1 MQKKTKKNV
10 SKSSILLIRVTC
22 CKLLPFILHSS
33 SICLQTTFCL
43 EHPYSQPPPSSSKT
57 YSEWSLIQLWSR
69 KFLSFP
75 FYSKFP
81 IFLFPP
87 ISPNIFIYLLHFN
100 WLLIDRRLQQSN
112 SASFFGPSSLPIISL
127 GQIRQSVPF
136 QRESPTLLLAQ
147 NISDKS

>member
-1 MQKKTKKNV
+1 MQKNV
-10 SKSSILLIRVTC
+10 SNSSALLIRVTC
-22 CKLLPFILHSS
+22 CKLPPSILHSS

-43 EHPYSQPPPSSSKT
+43 EHPYSQPPPSSPSSKA

-69 KFLSFP
+69 KFLSSP
-75 FYSKFP
+75 FTQN
-81 IFLFPP
+81 FLFFCSLLFP
-87 ISPNIFIYLLHFN
+87 PNIFICLLHFN